1 MPLVFTGGMTTNTRF
16 QVVEDKPVLHR
27 SDAQGVRV
35 VRVQTILDT
44 ETQQRTEVKFWADW
58 SNPTNILHIS

>member
-1 MPLVFTGGMTTNTRF
+1 MNTLSQRF

-27 SDAQGVRV
+27 AGTDGIVV

-44 ETQQRTEVKFWADW
+44 ETQERTDVRFWADW
-58 SNPTNILHIS
+58 SNPSRIVHIS